1 MHHNHWACALE
12 PGNHNYWDI
21 TTEACSFQL
30 QNSPHSL
37 QLEKLKQQGRPR
49 TAENLKNS
57 FLKDPFILRWF
68 SMSRPLIYL
77 KRFLQWFFKSW
88 IIIKQLLKFNTTHQW
103 YTWKSERRRLFL
115 GYNDFSSFPPPRQNS
130 MILNIYNS
138 TVMFFFLSSFNLSG
152 PWYTALI
159 TLLLFSLSV
168 VSDSLRP
175 HRLQHA
181 RLSCSPPSPGACS
194 NSCPLNQR
202 FHPTIRSSVI
212 LFSSGLN
219 LSQHQ
224 GLF

>member
-1 MHHNHWACALE
+1 
-12 PGNHNYWDI
+12 
-21 TTEACSFQL
+21 
-30 QNSPHSL
+30 
-37 QLEKLKQQGRPR
+37 
-49 TAENLKNS
+49 
-57 FLKDPFILRWF
+57 
-68 SMSRPLIYL
+68 MSRPLIYL

-103 YTWKSERRRLFL
+103 NTWKSERRRLFL

-219 LSQHQ
+219 LSSIRVFSNESAFRIRWPKYWNCSFRSVLTMNIRDWFPLGLTGLNSLQSNRFSTVFSNTTVQKHQ
-224 GLF
+224 FFRAQLSL